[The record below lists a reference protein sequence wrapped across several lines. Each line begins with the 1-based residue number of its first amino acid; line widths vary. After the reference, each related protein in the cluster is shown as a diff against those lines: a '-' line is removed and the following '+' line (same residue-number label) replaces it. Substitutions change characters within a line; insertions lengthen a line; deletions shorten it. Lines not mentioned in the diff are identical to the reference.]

1 MNEAFQGRY
10 MDEIIRYIKPEDTA
24 RILEIYAHYIKNTA
38 ITFEYTT
45 PTLQKFKE
53 RIINI
58 TKRYPYLVIEQNGA
72 IQGFAYANTFIAR
85 PAYDHS
91 CEVTIY
97 LDHSRKKHGFGR
109 KLYEAL
115 EAELKKMGIL
125 NMYACIAS
133 PCQEDEYL
141 DRNSIDFHSHL
152 GFEIAGNFHK
162 CGYKFDRWYDMVWM
176 EKIIGAHL

>member
-1 MNEAFQGRY
+1 MG
-10 MDEIIRYIKPEDTA
+10 EIIRYIKPEDTA
-24 RILEIYAHYIKNTA
+24 RILEIYAYYVENTA

-45 PTLQKFKE
+45 PTLQEFSE

-58 TKRYPYLVIEQNGA
+58 TKRYPYLVIEQNGI

-85 PAYDHS
+85 PAYDWS

-97 LDHSRKKHGFGR
+97 LDHSHKKHGLGR

-115 EAELKKMGIL
+115 EVELKKMGIL

-133 PCQEDEYL
+133 PCQEDKYL
-141 DRNSIDFHSHL
+141 DRNSINFHSHL

-176 EKIIGAHL
+176 EKIIGSHL